1 MNGKKAR
8 DLRRLAVNG
17 TTIAA
22 IHGEITDR
30 PMVAFK
36 HYLAGGPFIPGA
48 NFIMGKRPAR
58 GWRLDTRSRRPWYK
72 ALKAQY
78 RKSMAA

>member
-8 DLRRLAVNG
+8 SLRRLAVNG

-22 IHGEITDR
+22 IRGEITDR
-30 PMVAFK
+30 PLVAFRVPK
-36 HYLAGGPFIPGA
+36 LGGGFIVGQ
-48 NFIMGKRPAR
+48 RPAR